1 VVRLVVGPPHLILWL
16 DEDVDV
22 DVDVDEMA
30 LWENKIKKLRCD
42 ARSVIMGQRKG

>member
-1 VVRLVVGPPHLILWL
+1 MVRLVVGPPHLILWL

-22 DVDVDEMA
+22 DEMA
-30 LWENKIKKLRCD
+30 LWENKNKKLRCD